1 MNLRRRPMRR
11 VGDLLPEAAA
21 ALGIDEEFRRARAAA
36 AWEHAVAAVV
46 PAAAGASRLVGFRGD
61 TAVVS
66 AAVPALAQEL
76 LLHRDELL
84 AAFEGAAAGRS
95 ASDLRV
101 VVQARQAGGP
111 TSGTSTGPAER
122 REPGV

>member
-11 VGDLLPEAAA
+11 VGDLLPQAAA

-66 AAVPALAQEL
+66 ASASALAQEL

-84 AAFEGAAAGRS
+84 AAFEQASTGQS
-95 ASDLRV
+95 ATDLRV

-111 TSGTSTGPAER
+111 TGGATGWPAER
-122 REPGV
+122 PEPGV

>member
-1 MNLRRRPMRR
+1 MRR

-21 ALGIDEEFRRARAAA
+21 ALGMDEEFRRARASA
-36 AWEHAVAAVV
+36 AWEHAVVAVV
-46 PAAAGASRLVGFRGD
+46 PAAAGSSRLVGFRGD

-66 AAVPALAQEL
+66 ATTAVLAQEL
-76 LLHRDELL
+76 LLHRDDLL
-84 AAFEGAAAGRS
+84 GAFATAAGGRS

-101 VVQARQAGGP
+101 VVQARQADEPAGGP
-111 TSGTSTGPAER
+111 AKR